1 MGYVKKLV
9 NAGGMTQNQVNT
21 ILRLASERAWDLHP
35 DQKMREFYA
44 IHIGDVECNPATS
57 PLTGGWSGT
66 ASKLIG
72 SLMKLP
78 TRESVE
84 SARYIPAGTTQGELA
99 LAVQAES
106 AELATQGEIAIAE
119 KSDEIHALSVSEMVA
134 NDAEIDPW
142 SNEAD
147 NAPEPTPVYHGEP
160 DPTKLVGP
168 GVYSYNGGIF
178 SVKESTKNPGRHY
191 AHLITLVDG
200 KYKHK
205 YAPGV
210 IFKLTEEMRV
220 TGEQV
225 LEMNRLTIRE
235 VNGKRVGSCCVCG
248 RMLTKKASI
257 DAGIGP
263 ICAGKVGL

>member
-1 MGYVKKLV
+1 MSYGYVKAKV
-9 NAGGMTQNQVNT
+9 NAHGMTQNQVKR
-21 ILRLASERAWDLHP
+21 ILDLANERAWDLHP
-35 DQKMREFYA
+35 STQMREFYA
-44 IHIGDVECNPATS
+44 IHIGDVESNPATS
-57 PLTGGWSGT
+57 PLTGGWHGT
-66 ASKLIG
+66 ASKLIA

-78 TRESVE
+78 MRSDVD
-84 SARYIPAGTTQGELA
+84 SSRYMPAGTSQGELA
-99 LAVQAES
+99 IAVQAES
-106 AELATQGEIAIAE
+106 QEMTQGEIAINA
-119 KSDEIHALSVSEMVA
+119 KSDEIH
-134 NDAEIDPW
+134 DQIDPW

-147 NAPEPTPVYHGEP
+147 NEKPEDTEENPVPIAKFES
-160 DPTKLVGP
+160 DTLMVGP
-168 GVYSYNGGIF
+168 GVYSYNGAIF

>member
-1 MGYVKKLV
+1 M
-9 NAGGMTQNQVNT
+9 
-21 ILRLASERAWDLHP
+21 
-35 DQKMREFYA
+35 
-44 IHIGDVECNPATS
+44 
-57 PLTGGWSGT
+57 
-66 ASKLIG
+66 
-72 SLMKLP
+72 
-78 TRESVE
+78 
-84 SARYIPAGTTQGELA
+84 
-99 LAVQAES
+99 
-106 AELATQGEIAIAE
+106 
-119 KSDEIHALSVSEMVA
+119 
-134 NDAEIDPW
+134 
-142 SNEAD
+142 
-147 NAPEPTPVYHGEP
+147 
-160 DPTKLVGP
+160 
-168 GVYSYNGGIF
+168 YSYNGGIF

-263 ICAGKVGL
+263 ICADKVGL

>member
-1 MGYVKKLV
+1 MAYGYTKKVV
-9 NAGGMTQNQVNT
+9 NAGGMTENQVKL
-21 ILRLASERAWDLHP
+21 ILSMAEQKAWDQHP
-35 DQKMREFYA
+35 VQKMREFYA
-44 IHIGDVECNPATS
+44 MHIGDIESNPATS
-57 PLTGGWSGT
+57 PLTGGWHGT
-66 ASKLIG
+66 ASKLIE
-72 SLMKLP
+72 SLKKLP
-78 TRESVE
+78 NRSEVE
-84 SARYIPAGTTQGELA
+84 IAALHGATSGATIPADD
-99 LAVQAES
+99 ES
-106 AELATQGEIAIAE
+106 
-119 KSDEIHALSVSEMVA
+119 
-134 NDAEIDPW
+134 DPW

-147 NAPEPTPVYHGEP
+147 NVKSVEPESKPVDR
-160 DPTKLVGP
+160 DPTQLVGP
-168 GVYSYNGGIF
+168 GVYSYNGAIF
-178 SVKESTKNPGRHY
+178 AVKESTKNPGRHY